1 MINFTLIIFHAGG
14 DAMSNERKVYPIEIA
29 GVKRDLVL
37 FQIKPGLTI
46 AILNI
51 LGDTELVQACAKAL
65 NGKLQGVDYDVVVTS
80 ESKSIPLAHALSVE
94 NSKPYVIFRK
104 TYKPYM
110 GDALKAETLSITTGE
125 PQTLYLD
132 EKDLKVLK
140 GKRAVI
146 LDDVIST
153 GSTLQ
158 GMRLILQH
166 AGAVVAAEAAIL
178 TEGERAKWSSIISLG
193 HLPVFSD

>member
-1 MINFTLIIFHAGG
+1 MT
-14 DAMSNERKVYPIEIA
+14 NERKVYPIEIA

-94 NSKPYVIFRK
+94 NQKPYVIFRK

>member
-1 MINFTLIIFHAGG
+1 
-14 DAMSNERKVYPIEIA
+14 MSNERKVYPIEIA

-65 NGKLQGVDYDVVVTS
+65 NEKLKSMDYDVVVTS

-94 NSKPYVIFRK
+94 NGKPYVIFRK

-110 GDALKAETLSITTGE
+110 GEALESRDALHHHR
-125 PQTLYLD
+125 
-132 EKDLKVLK
+132 
-140 GKRAVI
+140 RAADA
-146 LDDVIST
+146 LFGREGPEST
-153 GSTLQ
+153 ERQ
-158 GMRLILQH
+158 
-166 AGAVVAAEAAIL
+166 AG
-178 TEGERAKWSSIISLG
+178 GDPG
-193 HLPVFSD
+193 